1 MVWVL
6 VCGNGYQ
13 IIPYHTMMVMGIF
26 THITPKPSNLRRIT
40 PYRHGLFSKDT
51 SLYQRMNR
59 FYQKDIISI
68 KDVDKSQLEDIFT
81 ATKKMMALDPVE
93 RREICRGRTLGY
105 LFYEP
110 STRTRL
116 SFESAMASIGG
127 NSLGISNTASSSAQ
141 KGESLADTVRMMSMY
156 SDVLVLRHALDGS
169 SRFAA
174 ETSEKPVINGGSGTE
189 EHPTQ
194 AIQDMF
200 TIRQEKKK
208 IDGLKIGIAG
218 DLKYGR
224 TVYSLLYGLGN
235 YDVDVHLISPES
247 LRIRADST
255 YEIKKRLSFSEST
268 DIEEI
273 IDDVDVLYVTRI
285 QKERFP
291 DEEEYLKVRG
301 SYVVGLD
308 MVKKMKEDAIILHPL
323 PRIDEISADVDS
335 TKNAKYFA
343 QAEYGKYT
351 RAALLGLLLNEDG
364 F

>member
-1 MVWVL
+1 
-6 VCGNGYQ
+6 
-13 IIPYHTMMVMGIF
+13 
-26 THITPKPSNLRRIT
+26 
-40 PYRHGLFSKDT
+40 
-51 SLYQRMNR
+51 MNE

-68 KDVDKSQLEDIFT
+68 KDFDKDQLEKIFT
-81 ATKKMMALDPVE
+81 YTDKIMQLNPSQ
-93 RREICRGRTLGY
+93 RREICKGKTLGY

-116 SFESAMASIGG
+116 SFDAAMASIGG
-127 NSLGISNTASSSAQ
+127 NSLGISEVTSSSTQ
-141 KGESLADTVRMMSMY
+141 KGESLADTVKIMSIY
-156 SDVLVLRHALDGS
+156 SDVLVLRHTLDGS

-174 ETSEKPVINGGSGTE
+174 EVSEKPVINAGSGTE

-194 AIQDMF
+194 AIQDLF
-200 TIRQEKKK
+200 TIKKEKRK

-247 LRIRADST
+247 LRIRSDSV
-255 YEIKKRLSFSEST
+255 YEIKKRVDFKEST
-268 DIEEI
+268 NLEEY
-273 IDDVDVLYVTRI
+273 IDDLDILYVTRI

-291 DEEEYLKVRG
+291 DEEEYLKVKG

-308 MVKKMKEDAIILHPL
+308 LLKQMKSDAIVMHPL
-323 PRIDEISADVDS
+323 PRIDEISADVDK
-335 TKNAKYFA
+335 TKHAKYFK
-343 QAEYGKYT
+343 QAEYGKHT
-351 RAALLGLLLNEDG
+351 RAALLGLTLNENG